1 MKIRL
6 VKERMLDA
14 IDNYSL
20 YRSYRVI
27 NPEKMSDSY
36 WFIYAKIPGF
46 FVFKGKTE
54 DFANRIEIGPCIN
67 WTKYLLTIEW
77 Y

>member
-1 MKIRL
+1 MKVTVL
-6 VKERMLDA
+6 KERMLDA
-14 IDNYSL
+14 IDKL
-20 YRSYRVI
+20 TMVRSYRVI
-27 NPEKMSDSY
+27 NPERKSDNY

-46 FVFKGKTE
+46 FVFKGKTK

-67 WTKYLLTIEW
+67 WTKYLLVIEW

>member
-1 MKIRL
+1 MKVRL

-14 IDNYSL
+14 IDKL
-20 YRSYRVI
+20 TMVRSYRVI
-27 NPEKMSDSY
+27 NPERMSDSY
-36 WFIYAKIPGF
+36 WFLYLKIPGF
-46 FVFKGKTE
+46 FVFKGKTK
-54 DFANRIEIGPCIN
+54 DFVNRIEIGPCIN

>member
-1 MKIRL
+1 MKVTVL
-6 VKERMLDA
+6 KDRMLDA
-14 IDNYSL
+14 IDKL
-20 YRSYRVI
+20 TMVRSYRVT
-27 NPEKMSDSY
+27 NPERMSDSY

-46 FVFKGKTE
+46 FVFKGKTK

-67 WTKYLLTIEW
+67 WTKYLLVIEW

>member
-1 MKIRL
+1 MKVKL

-14 IDNYSL
+14 IDKL
-20 YRSYRVI
+20 TMVRSYRVI
-27 NPEKMSDSY
+27 NPERMSDAY
-36 WFIYAKIPGF
+36 WFIYLKIPGF
-46 FVFKGKTE
+46 FVFKGKTK

-67 WTKYLLTIEW
+67 STKYLLTIEW